1 MRSAHRQ
8 GGFSLLEV
16 LVAFAIMAMSL
27 AVLYRTSGGSVRAVA
42 DAERY
47 ERAVRTAR
55 SVLALQAGVPESG
68 VRQEG
73 ADGGLRWQLRSA
85 LYPVPATQGP
95 AVPLH
100 RVEVEVFFGSPE
112 RPQSVILA
120 TLLPQL
126 RPAPGGPPGG
136 PLPGSFR

>member
-1 MRSAHRQ
+1 MRAGHRQ

-55 SVLALQAGVPESG
+55 SVLALQDGVPESG
-68 VRQEG
+68 LRLEG

-85 LYPVPATQGP
+85 LHPVPATPGS

-100 RVEVEVFFGSPE
+100 RVEVEVYFGSPE
-112 RPQSVILA
+112 KPQSVILA
-120 TLLPQL
+120 SLLPQL
-126 RPAPGGPPGG
+126 RPAPGVPPGG
-136 PLPGSFR
+136 PLPGGLR

>member
-1 MRSAHRQ
+1 MRAGRRQ

-55 SVLALQAGVPESG
+55 SVLALQDGVPESG
-68 VRQEG
+68 LRLEG
-73 ADGGLRWQLRSA
+73 ADGGLYWQLRSA
-85 LYPVPATQGP
+85 LYPVPATSGP

-100 RVEVEVFFGSPE
+100 RVEVEVYFGSPE

-120 TLLPQL
+120 SLLPQL
-126 RPAPGGPPGG
+126 RPASGVPPGG
-136 PLPGSFR
+136 PLPGGLR

>member
-1 MRSAHRQ
+1 MNIRRSQRQ
-8 GGFSLLEV
+8 RGFSLLEV
-16 LVAFAIMAMSL
+16 LVAFAIMALSL

-55 SVLALQAGVPESG
+55 SVLAMYDGVPESG
-68 VRQEG
+68 LFLDGV
-73 ADGGLRWQLRSA
+73 DGGLRWQVKSA
-85 LYPVPATQGP
+85 AYPLPASPGP

-100 RVEVEVFFGSPE
+100 RVDVEVVFGNEE
-112 RPQSVILA
+112 RPQSLMLS

-126 RPAPGGPPGG
+126 KPPPGA
-136 PLPGSFR
+136 PR